1 MSSAA
6 VSPFARKLRIVHA
19 CTPASV
25 GGLERVVQ
33 GLATG
38 LAARGHKVDVIAVVE
53 PDVRTDDLRAPLDA
67 AGVAVHELRLGGRDY
82 LGEILGVGALLRKLA
97 PDVLHTH
104 GYRADL
110 MHGLLVRPRHI
121 ANVSTLHGS
130 SRLGGVSHA
139 FEWLQ
144 ERALKRFDGVVAV
157 STPLERQLLALGVP
171 RAALHRIPNAT
182 KAPAPLPRAEA
193 RTALGIAGAGP
204 VIGFIG
210 RLIPIKGTD
219 VLLQALARATDSP
232 WNAVI
237 VGGGPERERLE
248 TLAASLGIGARV
260 TFAGEREHA
269 ARYLAAFDL
278 FVLPSRSE
286 GTPIVLL
293 ETLAAGVPVIAS
305 AVGGVPDLIAAPA
318 EGALVPP
325 DDPAALGSAILR
337 ALSAPAAAE
346 AGAKAA
352 QERVRREY
360 NFDSWISR
368 HEALYAAAMQKRG
381 LASRRPAP

>member
-1 MSSAA
+1 MNPTSLTPA
-6 VSPFARKLRIVHA
+6 ARKLRIAHA

-33 GLATG
+33 GLAIG
-38 LAARGHKVDVIAVVE
+38 LAARGHSIDVIAVVE

-67 AGVAVHELRLGGRDY
+67 AGVTVHELRLGGRDY
-82 LGEILGVGALLRKLA
+82 LGEIRRVGALLHELA

-110 MHGLLVRPRHI
+110 MHGLIGCPRRT

-130 SRLGGVSHA
+130 SRLGGVSHV

-144 ERALKRFDGVVAV
+144 ERALRRFDGVVAV

-171 RAALHRIPNAT
+171 RAAVHRIPNAT
-182 KAPAPLPRAEA
+182 KAPLPLPRVDA
-193 RTALGIAGAGP
+193 RATLGLAGAGV

-219 VLLQALARATDSP
+219 VLLDALASVRDLAWD
-232 WNAVI
+232 AVI
-237 VGGGPERERLE
+237 VGGGPERARLE
-248 TLAASLGIGARV
+248 SLAESLGLGSRV
-260 TFAGEREHA
+260 HFSGERDHA

-305 AVGGVPDLIAAPA
+305 AVGGVPDLITAPA

-325 DDPAALGSAILR
+325 DDPAAL
-337 ALSAPAAAE
+337 AAAIRAVLSTPE
-346 AGAKAA
+346 AAQAAARSA
-352 QERVRREY
+352 QERLRREY
-360 NFDSWISR
+360 DFDAWISR
-368 HEALYAAAMQKRG
+368 HEAFYAAAMERRG
-381 LASRRPAP
+381 AR

>member
-1 MSSAA
+1 M
-6 VSPFARKLRIVHA
+6 
-19 CTPASV
+19 

-33 GLATG
+33 GLASG
-38 LAARGHKVDVIAVVE
+38 LAARGHWIDVIAVVE

-67 AGVAVHELRLGGRDY
+67 AGVTVHELRLGGRDY
-82 LGEILGVGALLRKLA
+82 LGEIRGVGALLRQLA

-110 MHGLLVRPRHI
+110 MHGLLVRPRRT

-130 SRLGGVSHA
+130 SRLGGISHA
-139 FEWLQ
+139 FEWVQ
-144 ERALKRFDGVVAV
+144 ERALRRFDGVVAV
-157 STPLERQLLALGVP
+157 STPLEKQLLALGVP

-182 KAPAPLPRAEA
+182 NAPPLLPRAEA
-193 RTALGIAGAGP
+193 RAALGVAGAGV

-219 VLLQALARATDSP
+219 VLVQALASVSDLP
-232 WNAVI
+232 WDAVI

-248 TLAASLGIGARV
+248 SLAASLGLGARV
-260 TFAGEREHA
+260 QFAGEREHA

-325 DDPAALGSAILR
+325 DDAVALAAAIRAALG
-337 ALSAPAAAE
+337 APAAAQ
-346 AGAKAA
+346 AAARSA
-352 QERVRREY
+352 QEHVRREY
-360 NFDSWISR
+360 DFETWISR
-368 HEALYAAAMQKRG
+368 HEALYVAAMQRRG
-381 LASRRPAP
+381 LAP